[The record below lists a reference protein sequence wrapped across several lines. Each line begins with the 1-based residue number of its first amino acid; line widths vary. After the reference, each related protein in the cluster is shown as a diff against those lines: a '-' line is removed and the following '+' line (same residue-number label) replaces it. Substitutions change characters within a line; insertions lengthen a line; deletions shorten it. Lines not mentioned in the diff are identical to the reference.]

1 MVTFSVLPLARVAV
15 AVYWRLVF
23 CAKVVM
29 FGVTAI
35 DTTGGGITVAVVEP
49 WMLVCGSVAVIVTG
63 LVVVLTP
70 VARPLTVMVI
80 FVVSEDNH
88 VTELVM
94 SCVLRSL

>member
-1 MVTFSVLPLARVAV
+1 
-15 AVYWRLVF
+15 
-23 CAKVVM
+23 
-29 FGVTAI
+29 
-35 DTTGGGITVAVVEP
+35 
-49 WMLVCGSVAVIVTG
+49 MLVCGSVAVIVTG